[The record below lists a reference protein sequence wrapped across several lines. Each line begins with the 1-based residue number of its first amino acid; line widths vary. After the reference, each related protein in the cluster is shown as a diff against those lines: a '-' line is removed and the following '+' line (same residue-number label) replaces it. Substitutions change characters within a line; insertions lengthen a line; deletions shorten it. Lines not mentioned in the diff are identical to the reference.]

1 MCDNLDDLFK
11 TEYEKYS
18 MSPKATAAC
27 NDQFCATFKNG
38 KLTQCKRNNV
48 LYDFDNNTI
57 KNKLNKNIIAIV
69 LESPHK
75 YEFDSSGK
83 SLGPA
88 QNTTGRLFF
97 QHFEALFKKSKLYL
111 LCKSGIQYNIVF
123 INSVQYQT
131 SCGNSLTKCTSK
143 KKRDQIWLHIFT
155 NDRGKKNF
163 LARLECLKP
172 TYIINLCTKGL
183 YNLQLEVNNCIL
195 SKEEYRGIYTYGTH
209 PSTWNFCFAKIF

>member
-1 MCDNLDDLFK
+1 MCDNLNVLFQNVCNN
-11 TEYEKYS
+11 YECT
-18 MSPKATAAC
+18 PQTTAVC

-38 KLTQCKRNNV
+38 KLTQCKRCNV

-57 KNKLNKNIIAIV
+57 KNTSNKNIIAIV

-97 QHFEALFKKSKLYL
+97 KHFETLFLQSKLYS
-111 LCKSGIQYNIVF
+111 LCKSGVKYNIVF
-123 INSVQYQT
+123 INSIQYQT
-131 SCGNSLTKCTSK
+131 SCGNSLRNPDARKN
-143 KKRDQIWLHIFT
+143 RDEIWLDMF
-155 NDRGKKNF
+155 NGGGKDDF

-172 TYIINLCTKGL
+172 TYIINLCTKGF
-183 YNLQLEVNNCIL
+183 YNLQLAVNNCIL
-195 SKEEYRGIYTYGTH
+195 SKEEYCEIYTYGTH
-209 PSTWNFCFAKIF
+209 PSTWYFCAKIF